1 MRGGPPTVWAMSD
14 ILGDASDADV
24 EYDGEETGAG
34 FFGDPTTLAFVAF
47 PLAVASVL
55 GAQVFRGLSYSV
67 AVAPAAATT
76 FTAAQDASDGSTA
89 YIVIGAFLTAAFSLI
104 PLALGLRGLRRV
116 IDDDPTWLAGL
127 LRAAVVLAGLSLVL
141 RLLMAF
147 ILAIKIAGGPGP
159 FFGYIG
165 LLA

>member
-1 MRGGPPTVWAMSD
+1 MRGGAPTVCAMSD
-14 ILGDASDADV
+14 ILGDAPDPESGFEV
-24 EYDGEETGAG
+24 EETGAG
-34 FFGDPTTLAFVAF
+34 FFGEPTTLAFVAF

-55 GAQVFRGLSYSV
+55 GAQVFRGLIYSV
-67 AVAPAAATT
+67 AFAPASATN
-76 FTAAQDASDGSTA
+76 FSAAQDATSGSTA

-116 IDDDPTWLAGL
+116 IYEDPTWLVGL

>member
-1 MRGGPPTVWAMSD
+1 MRGGAPTVCAMSD
-14 ILGDASDADV
+14 ILGDAPDPESDFEV
-24 EYDGEETGAG
+24 EETGAG
-34 FFGDPTTLAFVAF
+34 FFGEPTTLAFVAF

-55 GAQVFRGLSYSV
+55 GAQVFRGLIYSV
-67 AVAPAAATT
+67 AFAPASATN
-76 FTAAQDASDGSTA
+76 FSAAQDATSGSTA

-116 IDDDPTWLAGL
+116 IDEDPTWLAGL